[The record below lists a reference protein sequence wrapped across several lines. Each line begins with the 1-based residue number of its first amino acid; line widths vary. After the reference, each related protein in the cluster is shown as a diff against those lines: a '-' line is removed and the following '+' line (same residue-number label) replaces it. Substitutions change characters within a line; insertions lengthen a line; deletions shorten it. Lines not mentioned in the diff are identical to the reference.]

1 MDVYDLDLRPSSRPP
16 GRLFTGSRC
25 FQSVRQ
31 TRRASRGRGT
41 RPVDGSV
48 RGDARDGSGRTT
60 CDRFASTGERAIV
73 KDRRPHRRQ
82 LPSADRV
89 VYAANRNEAERRI
102 PRSGSMKPC
111 RKTTKLKARCGLRIP
126 RPRQVRR
133 PAGSGWLASAQASE
147 PRQGAKTRQRPSARR
162 GGMGWWV
169 TAERITMWR
178 TEHRVDRSGAR
189 GDLFLIIP

>member
-1 MDVYDLDLRPSSRPP
+1 VDQHESHVLLVPGVVSSLLRLKCFKFKAVMDVYDLDLRPSSRPP

-73 KDRRPHRRQ
+73 KDRRPHGRQ

-89 VYAANRNEAERRI
+89 VYAANRNEGERRI

-111 RKTTKLKARCGLRIP
+111 PCLVPSILPQISLCKKKISCHIKISANAWSTKC
-126 RPRQVRR
+126 
-133 PAGSGWLASAQASE
+133 
-147 PRQGAKTRQRPSARR
+147 
-162 GGMGWWV
+162 
-169 TAERITMWR
+169 
-178 TEHRVDRSGAR
+178 
-189 GDLFLIIP
+189 